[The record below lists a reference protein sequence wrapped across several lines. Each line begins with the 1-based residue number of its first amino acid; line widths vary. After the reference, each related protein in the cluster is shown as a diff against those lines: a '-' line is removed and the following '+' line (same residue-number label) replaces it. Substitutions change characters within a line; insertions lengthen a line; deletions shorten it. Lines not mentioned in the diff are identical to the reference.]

1 MSDADTE
8 TKYEPF
14 SNKKM
19 IAFVFG
25 GTIIVTMIEMRS
37 WVQLYMTWGLGL
49 SIAFVVLVFGIYVI
63 WDAVN
68 DPLTG
73 YLLDK
78 SKKFTSK
85 YGKRFPFIV
94 IGMIGGIATLLLM
107 FLPISSNPIIAVI
120 WIFCF
125 LIAWDQFQTLA
136 ELSLQGLTTDRF
148 RDTPQRAKYGSYQV
162 LINRIFAVIKGVS
175 IPIALGLFGGIRT
188 PTAYLFTLIFVC
200 VMITV
205 LLIPFLIVVREPEE
219 MVELRIKL
227 DQEGKSASTSFIE
240 ALKKAFRDKNWVTVM
255 FCNLTYS
262 VMYFCI
268 SIGGAIFIV
277 DGLGLPIEV
286 LALFAIAQLVPAFIS
301 IPFWMKLTKKLG
313 ARKTY
318 MLSVTWIIVLAPVYL
333 VLAWSLILTLILV
346 ALIAT
351 GWTGLNVSFPAVY
364 SEAIDDAAVRTGYRE
379 EGSYLGVL
387 RFFSATAIFWWSVIF
402 LIVSTI
408 TGYDPSIEYTQA
420 NPPTLIQRIGLNMQ
434 MSVIPAV
441 LLLIA
446 ILIFSKVNKITKEV
460 AMANKKKLIEM
471 GL

>member
-25 GTIIVTMIEMRS
+25 GTIISTMIEMRS

-85 YGKRFPFIV
+85 HGKRFPFIV
-94 IGMIGGIATLLLM
+94 IGMIGGIAMLLLM

-120 WIFCF
+120 WILCF

-162 LINRIFAVIKGVS
+162 LINRIFGVIKGVS

-188 PTAYLFTLIFVC
+188 PTAYLFTMIFVC
-200 VMITV
+200 VMLAV
-205 LLIPFLIVVREPEE
+205 LLIPFLIAAREPEE
-219 MVELRIKL
+219 MVELRTKL
-227 DQEGKSASTSFIE
+227 DQEGKSSSASFIA
-240 ALKKAFRDKNWVTVM
+240 ALKKAFRDKNWVTVV
-255 FCNLTYS
+255 FCTLTYA
-262 VMYFCI
+262 VAYFCV
-268 SIGGAIFIV
+268 SIGGTLYIV

-318 MLSVTWIIVLAPVYL
+318 MLGVTWTIVLAPAFL
-333 VLAWSLILTLILV
+333 FLAWSLIPALILV
-346 ALIAT
+346 GLIAT

-364 SEAIDDAAVRTGYRE
+364 SEAIDDAAVRMGYRE

-408 TGYDPSIEYTQA
+408 TGYDPNIEYTQA

-434 MSVIPAV
+434 VSVIPAV
-441 LLLIA
+441 LVLIT
-446 ILIFSKVNKITKEV
+446 ILIFSKYNKITKEF
-460 AMANKKKLIEM
+460 AMENKKKLIEM